1 LFSHPADFTPVCTT
15 ELARVAALE
24 PEFKAR
30 NVKVIALSIDSAD
43 SHRGWIKVCDHNT
56 KSKSSYNKHGL
67 QDIKHYAGMAE
78 GDAFPYPIIADESRE
93 LATQFGML
101 DPNEICNKSSLPLT
115 ARSVF
120 VIDASHKLRLS
131 LLYPA
136 TTGRN
141 FE

>member
-1 LFSHPADFTPVCTT
+1 
-15 ELARVAALE
+15 
-24 PEFKAR
+24 
-30 NVKVIALSIDSAD
+30 
-43 SHRGWIKVCDHNT
+43 
-56 KSKSSYNKHGL
+56 
-67 QDIKHYAGMAE
+67 MAE

-120 VIDASHKLRLS
+120 VIDSSHKLRLS